1 MHNPAAA
8 LLTARLLPIC
18 SCFVSLPESFVR
30 QHLQHVNP
38 NFGATI
44 LRFSWPQGATVEAA
58 YVGWVGDIAQSDDME
73 LSLEF
78 AQCMQLTDAMD
89 AMSGLRISVS
99 VVPSMPVAQSVE
111 MEPSSPDD
119 WEIIQLHAGYLESD
133 ILRQV
138 CVVQHN
144 QVIPIRI
151 QQHTVVHLI
160 TRLPSDMYTV
170 S

>member
-1 MHNPAAA
+1 
-8 LLTARLLPIC
+8 
-18 SCFVSLPESFVR
+18 
-30 QHLQHVNP
+30 
-38 NFGATI
+38 
-44 LRFSWPQGATVEAA
+44 
-58 YVGWVGDIAQSDDME
+58 
-73 LSLEF
+73 
-78 AQCMQLTDAMD
+78 MQLTDAMD
-89 AMSGLRISVS
+89 AMPGLRISVS